1 MTFTQNAAYQHA
13 DGSDLADN
21 VYSIDVVITDSDG
34 NSVTQTVN
42 VDISD
47 DSPSAVADT
56 DSVVEGAD
64 ITGGD
69 VLGNDSAGADGYASA
84 GAVVAVGTASG
95 ATGGV
100 ASAITGSKGTLTL
113 NADGS
118 YTYAANPGA
127 APGTDVFYYT
137 IEDADGD
144 TSETTLTITI
154 TESNLGATVDGDIQ
168 TSDADLASVHRA
180 DPAHWSWSFRQ
191 LSRWRSLLM
200 DGAES
205 EGMLGPADFAVTRD
219 QSVAPPASVPAP
231 TLTDAEKDA
240 ALASFIQL
248 VKTRPDLKDQVKSAR
263 NQDEVIG
270 LAQAQGFAI
279 DSLTLLRSWSQVS
292 DFTKPTWFGW
302 FDD

>member
-1 MTFTQNAAYQHA
+1 MMANSELERFVQAIADDHGLATGIKTLGSHYDIVAYA
-13 DGSDLADN
+13 N
-21 VYSIDVVITDSDG
+21 IR
-34 NSVTQTVN
+34 
-42 VDISD
+42 
-47 DSPSAVADT
+47 
-56 DSVVEGAD
+56 
-64 ITGGD
+64 
-69 VLGNDSAGADGYASA
+69 GYA
-84 GAVVAVGTASG
+84 
-95 ATGGV
+95 
-100 ASAITGSKGTLTL
+100 ITLAEWGRYLAMDWL
-113 NADGS
+113 
-118 YTYAANPGA
+118 
-127 APGTDVFYYT
+127 
-137 IEDADGD
+137 
-144 TSETTLTITI
+144 
-154 TESNLGATVDGDIQ
+154 Q

-180 DPAHWSWSFRQ
+180 DPAHWSWAFRQ
-191 LSRWRSLLM
+191 LSSWRALLM

-219 QSVAPPASVPAP
+219 QSVAQPASVPAP

-292 DFTKPTWFGW
+292 DFSKPTWFGW